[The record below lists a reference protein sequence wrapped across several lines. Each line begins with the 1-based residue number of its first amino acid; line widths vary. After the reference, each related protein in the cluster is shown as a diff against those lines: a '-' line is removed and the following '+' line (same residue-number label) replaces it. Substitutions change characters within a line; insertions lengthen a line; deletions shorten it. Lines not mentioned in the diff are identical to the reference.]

1 LLAILVIVLLWFFA
15 CLALG
20 SFFSG
25 ERRYRPREPAP
36 PVGPFPWRGL
46 GIVLAVLLLIGL
58 IGHLL
63 PH

>member
-1 LLAILVIVLLWFFA
+1 LLVTIIIVWLVASLVIGVFYSNN
-15 CLALG
+15 G
-20 SFFSG
+20 PSPSYG
-25 ERRYRPREPAP
+25 RPKPP